1 MTALIGLG
9 LLTPS
14 RQKIHRRQ
22 QKIHRRQ
29 QKMILQLL
37 EMNIDLSTTSL
48 KLL

>member
-9 LLTPS
+9 LLMPS
-14 RQKIHRRQ
+14 R

-29 QKMILQLL
+29 QKMILQLF